1 MEVVSRHTDCQF
13 MPLLQVDHV
22 TKRYGKVTAVDDV
35 SFVAQPGR
43 IFGLLGPNGAGK
55 TSTIRMITYIT
66 VPDTG
71 QILLGGEPVGPDT
84 QPRMGYLPEERGLYR
99 KLKVGEQLV
108 YLARLKGMPRAHAE
122 KAVVHWLDRF
132 DASDWYGKKV
142 EALSKGMQQK
152 VQFIATVIHDPELV
166 ILDEPFS
173 GLDPIN
179 AELLQNVVAE
189 LRDSGRTVLFA
200 SHRMEQVEQI
210 CDDIC
215 LIADGR
221 VILSGPIREI
231 KRQFGANTVT
241 LVFDGPDSWLD
252 ALAAKQAI
260 SILSRTTGYAT
271 ARLLNGTSPRDV
283 LDAALGAVQN
293 VTHFELHEPP
303 LDEIFRMAVSGKGM
317 PAGLEVA

>member
-1 MEVVSRHTDCQF
+1 
-13 MPLLQVDHV
+13 MPLLKVDHV

-35 SFVAQPGR
+35 SFTAEPGR

-55 TSTIRMITYIT
+55 TSTIRMIAYIT

-71 QILLGGEPVGPDT
+71 EITLGGQPVSPTT

-108 YLARLKGMPRAHAE
+108 YLARLKGMSGKNAE
-122 KAVVHWLDRF
+122 TAVRRWLDRF
-132 DASDWYGKKV
+132 DASDWYSKKV

-152 VQFIATVIHDPELV
+152 VQFIATVVHDPDMV

-179 AELLQNVVAE
+179 AELLQEVIDE
-189 LRDSGRTVLFA
+189 LRTGGRTVLFA

-221 VILSGPIREI
+221 VVLSGPLREV
-231 KRQFGANTVT
+231 KRQFGSNTVT
-241 LVFDGPDSWLD
+241 LVFDGPDTWLN
-252 ALAAKQAI
+252 ALETEGAVNV
-260 SILSRTTGYAT
+260 LSQTEGHVSV
-271 ARLLNGTSPRDV
+271 RLLNGTAPRRV
-283 LDAALGAVQN
+283 LDAALDSVKEIY
-293 VTHFELHEPP
+293 HFELHEPP
-303 LDEIFRMAVSGKGM
+303 LDEIFRMAVGGM
-317 PAGLEVA
+317 GTHAELETA